1 MAIKKKTAEAAPAK
15 SSFASAFDGASAG
28 GGAVDFPIGDC
39 EAVITEFSLDGFI
52 ADDGEEQ
59 GKLAAIA
66 TFVNDDGKTI
76 KSRYSLCDDEGN
88 IKGGVGFLKKD
99 LSTLGYDIDFSTLE
113 ATLEEIAGASI
124 RVNIRTKQNGQ
135 YINAY
140 LQSVVSED

>member
-1 MAIKKKTAEAAPAK
+1 MAIKKKTTEAAPAK
-15 SSFASAFDGASAG
+15 SSFASAFDGAAA

-66 TFVNDDGKTI
+66 TFVNDDGKSI

-99 LSTLGYDIDFSTLE
+99 LSILGYDIDFSTLVF
-113 ATLEEIAGASI
+113 TLEEIAGASM

>member
-1 MAIKKKTAEAAPAK
+1 MAIKKKTTEAVPTK
-15 SSFASAFDGASAG
+15 SSFASAFDGAAAG

-39 EAVITEFSLDGFI
+39 VATITAFELDGFV
-52 ADDGEEQ
+52 AEDGEEQ

-66 TFVNDDGKTI
+66 TFVNDDGKSI

-99 LSTLGYDIDFSTLE
+99 LGVLGYEVDFSQLE
-113 ATLEEIAGASI
+113 ATISEISDAGI

-140 LQSVVSED
+140 LQSVASEE